1 MLFRRQAALTAKTL
15 ASSTRAGLARYVS
28 ARSVDSKRSAQDM
41 RARRRRKE
49 YRFELHFERA
59 GRRTDSNLHFELHLV
74 SAGRRAGLI
83 PQFEL
88 RFESAGECHR

>member
-1 MLFRRQAALTAKTL
+1 MVK
-15 ASSTRAGLARYVS
+15 
-28 ARSVDSKRSAQDM
+28 
-41 RARRRRKE
+41 RRRIE
-49 YRFELHFERA
+49 ERFELYFERA

-88 RFESAGECHR
+88 HFESAGECHR